1 MQREC
6 WIKANSD
13 HPIGL
18 REVRTL
24 SFWLNLGGL
33 VDHRLLSATLRS
45 SISVLGNVGS
55 PLAADGPTTTE
66 PVMKRTNEFFSLGNR
81 VEHRL
86 FPSDLTHA
94 PLRQEYSTTILNVK
108 VPAVIGGSK
117 PDLHW
122 VP

>member
-94 PLRQEYSTTILNVK
+94 PLREEYATTLLDVVGHSIVH
-108 VPAVIGGSK
+108 GSES
-117 PDLHW
+117 
-122 VP
+122 